1 MLGISTNCLHMVPL
15 EEALE
20 ALVPVTG
27 VVEVMDDGLH
37 YLESADLLEQY
48 SFDYS
53 LHAPAKG
60 VNIASQLPPIRRAS
74 VEVIAASFAIAAEV
88 DAPVVIHP
96 GYASWEGGREGAGA
110 RMRLSLEELGG
121 YAEDMGVTFAVEN
134 MPRWPY
140 FFLTTPEDLPL
151 IDGFGF
157 CLDVG
162 HAHMNECLGEFLTV
176 PFTHLHLHDNDG
188 RLDQH
193 LAVGEGT
200 IDFTPVY
207 ERVRTNPARCIIEV
221 ADFDG
226 ALASLS
232 AVRGRID

>member
-1 MLGISTNCLHMVPL
+1 MLGVSTNCLHHVPL

-20 ALVPVTG
+20 QLAPITG

-37 YLESADLLEQY
+37 YLESASLLEQF

-96 GYASWEGGREGAGA
+96 GYASWEGGKDGAA
-110 RMRLSLEELGG
+110 AWMRTSLAELG
-121 YAEDMGVTFAVEN
+121 ELTEEMGVTFVVEN

-151 IDGFGF
+151 IDGYGL

-162 HAHMNECLGEFLTV
+162 HAHMNDCLEEFLSV
-176 PFTHLHLHDNDG
+176 PFRHLHLHDNHG
-188 RLDQH
+188 HLDEH

-200 IDFTPVY
+200 IDFSPVFDRLR
-207 ERVRTNPARCIIEV
+207 ENRVRCIIEV
-221 ADFDG
+221 RDFAG
-226 ALASLS
+226 ALASLE
-232 AVRGRID
+232 AIKNQLK

>member
-1 MLGISTNCLHMVPL
+1 MLGISTNCLHQVPL

-20 ALVPVTG
+20 ALVPVTD

-37 YLESADLLEQY
+37 YLESVDLLEQY

-96 GYASWEGGREGAGA
+96 GYASWEGGKDGAA
-110 RMRLSLEELGG
+110 AWMRTSLAELGEL
-121 YAEDMGVTFAVEN
+121 AEEMGVTFTVEN

-151 IDGFGF
+151 IDGYGL

-162 HAHMNECLGEFLTV
+162 HAHMNDCLEEFLAV
-176 PFTHLHLHDNDG
+176 PFGHLHLHDNHG
-188 RLDQH
+188 HLDEH
-193 LAVGEGT
+193 LAVGEGE

-207 ERVRTNPARCIIEV
+207 ERLRKSRARCIIEV
-221 ADFDG
+221 RDFEG

-232 AVRGRID
+232 AVRGHID

>member
-1 MLGISTNCLHMVPL
+1 MLGISTNCLHQVPL
-15 EEALE
+15 EDALE
-20 ALVPVTG
+20 QLAPITN

-37 YLESADLLEQY
+37 YLESAGLLEQY
-48 SFDYS
+48 PFDYS

-88 DAPVVIHP
+88 NAPVVIHP
-96 GYASWEGGREGAGA
+96 GYASWEGGRDGAGA

-121 YAEDMGVTFAVEN
+121 YAQDMGVTFAVEN

-162 HAHMNECLGEFLTV
+162 HAHMNDCLEEFLAV
-176 PFTHLHLHDNDG
+176 PFTHLHLHDNHG
-188 RLDQH
+188 HLDEH

-200 IDFTPVY
+200 IDFAPVF
-207 ERVRTNPARCIIEV
+207 RQLHKNRARCIIEV
-221 ADFDG
+221 RDLAG
-226 ALASLS
+226 ALTSMDAIKNHLK
-232 AVRGRID
+232 

>member
-1 MLGISTNCLHMVPL
+1 MLGVSTNCLHQIPL
-15 EEALE
+15 EDALE
-20 ALVPVTG
+20 QLAPVTDA
-27 VVEVMDDGLH
+27 VEVMDDGLH
-37 YLESADLLEQY
+37 YLESAGLLEQF

-96 GYASWEGGREGAGA
+96 GYASWEGGRKGAGA

-121 YAEDMGVTFAVEN
+121 YAQDMGVTFAVEN

-151 IDGFGF
+151 IDGFGL

-162 HAHMNECLGEFLTV
+162 HAHMNDCLEEFLAV
-176 PFTHLHLHDNDG
+176 PFRHLHLHDNHGHADE
-188 RLDQH
+188 H

-200 IDFTPVY
+200 IDFEPVY
-207 ERVRTNPARCIIEV
+207 KRVRSNDARCIIEV
-221 ADFDG
+221 SDFEG
-226 ALASLS
+226 ALASLD
-232 AVRGRID
+232 AVKNEIE